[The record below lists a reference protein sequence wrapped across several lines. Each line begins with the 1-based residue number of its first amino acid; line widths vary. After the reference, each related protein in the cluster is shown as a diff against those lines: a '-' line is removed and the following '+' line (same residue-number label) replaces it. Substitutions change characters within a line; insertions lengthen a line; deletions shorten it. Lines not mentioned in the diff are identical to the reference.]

1 MTYVDKKIRI
11 SLNHLHGKIPTYKK
25 AIEGIEMA
33 FCGYKTSN
41 TPPAD
46 LKWEPYKNGGRL
58 FKADEHAWIHFV
70 LDLPENPEGEVTYF
84 NMTTGREGGWDACNP
99 QGIVY
104 INGTSAIQAL
114 DVNHTSVILEPG
126 HNDIYIYFYSGSNDG
141 NMTDVWLNLN
151 INLYRKSLAVEKLY
165 YDMLVPFD
173 ALSVLDKNSYEY
185 NTIIA
190 CLEKACNFLDFRWLS
205 HEDFMNGVAKAQEY
219 MEKEFYE
226 KECGKD
232 APAELSFIGHTH
244 IDVAWKWT
252 LAQTEE
258 KSQSSFAT
266 ALKLM
271 EQYPDY
277 VFMSS
282 QPQLYEYV
290 KKHDPVLF
298 ERIKEKIKEGRWE
311 AEGAMWLECDANLVS
326 GESFIRQIVYG
337 KRFMKD
343 ELGVENRSLW
353 LPDVFGYSAAL
364 PQILRKCG
372 VDTFFTTKIY
382 WNETNQFPHDVFM
395 WKGIDGTEIF
405 SVFSKDYVK
414 RLQPDVVMR
423 DFKGH
428 IDKKYT
434 NTHIATFGFGD
445 GGGGPTPHMCEMYD
459 RLKRGLPGFPKVTQR
474 PAMETIDIIREQ
486 FNKSVEE
493 LKFVPKWSGE
503 LYLEMHRGTYTT
515 MAENKKA
522 NRQSEFLFQKA
533 ETASAIAKTL
543 KGASYPKSELDEGWI
558 IILRNQFHDII
569 PGSSIKEVYE
579 DSRVEYAKVF
589 EIGNKAFD
597 TALDTVASD
606 IKTEGGLLVYN
617 PTSYT
622 VSDIVKVDGKDTYI
636 ENIPAHGYAVVKPTE
651 LKNTVVV
658 GDKHIEND
666 LISVT
671 FDENYNI
678 VSIYD
683 KANDREI
690 IKSGEKANVF
700 EIFEDYP
707 REYDAWE
714 ITEYYKS
721 KKWTID
727 NVVNVTEVKGEL
739 SGGLCIERKYGNSTF
754 KQNVIL
760 RTGSER
766 VDFDTEIDWHENHV
780 LLKAAFPLD
789 IETENVTGEIQFGH
803 LDRPTHYNT
812 SWDEAKFEVCCHKW
826 AELTEEDYGVA
837 ILNDCKYGYSAEGN
851 VLKITLLKAP
861 KSPNPEA
868 DMGAHKFTYC
878 IYPHAGACRCKTV
891 KEAYIL
897 NNPLT
902 VKEIA
907 ANANGTLSD
916 NYSFITTNA
925 KGAVTETA
933 KLAEDGNGYIVRV
946 YEAQSIKE
954 KATLTFGFDVK
965 EAYFCD
971 MLENNEEKVEV
982 NGNTIKVPLTNFEI
996 KTIRVIPA

>member
-1 MTYVDKKIRI
+1 MHKEKDKKFNYKGDFMDIWACAGTNTI
-11 SLNHLHGKIPTYKK
+11 LDGVKKPGWLKMMKDSHIKGFFVTSFDVTNAIP
-25 AIEGIEMA
+25 IENVAAVKHILDEEGFDMIGI
-33 FCGYKTSN
+33 GI
-41 TPPAD
+41 P
-46 LKWEPYKNGGRL
+46 LG
-58 FKADEHAWIHFV
+58 H
-70 LDLPENPEGEVTYF
+70 PEGLDTPCYTF
-84 NMTTGREGGWDACNP
+84 HDGWHIRRD
-99 QGIVY
+99 
-104 INGTSAIQAL
+104 IN
-114 DVNHTSVILEPG
+114 NE
-126 HNDIYIYFYSGSNDG
+126 
-141 NMTDVWLNLN
+141 
-151 INLYRKSLAVEKLY
+151 
-165 YDMLVPFD
+165 LVPW
-173 ALSVLDKNSYEY
+173 
-185 NTIIA
+185 
-190 CLEKACNFLDFRWLS
+190 CN
-205 HEDFMNGVAKAQEY
+205 A
-219 MEKEFYE
+219 
-226 KECGKD
+226 
-232 APAELSFIGHTH
+232 IT
-244 IDVAWKWT
+244 
-252 LAQTEE
+252 
-258 KSQSSFAT
+258 
-266 ALKLM
+266 
-271 EQYPDY
+271 
-277 VFMSS
+277 
-282 QPQLYEYV
+282 PQL
-290 KKHDPVLF
+290 
-298 ERIKEKIKEGRWE
+298 I
-311 AEGAMWLECDANLVS
+311 S
-326 GESFIRQIVYG
+326 
-337 KRFMKD
+337 
-343 ELGVENRSLW
+343 
-353 LPDVFGYSAAL
+353 
-364 PQILRKCG
+364 
-372 VDTFFTTKIY
+372 
-382 WNETNQFPHDVFM
+382 
-395 WKGIDGTEIF
+395 
-405 SVFSKDYVK
+405 
-414 RLQPDVVMR
+414 
-423 DFKGH
+423 
-428 IDKKYT
+428 
-434 NTHIATFGFGD
+434 
-445 GGGGPTPHMCEMYD
+445 
-459 RLKRGLPGFPKVTQR
+459 
-474 PAMETIDIIREQ
+474 
-486 FNKSVEE
+486 
-493 LKFVPKWSGE
+493 
-503 LYLEMHRGTYTT
+503 
-515 MAENKKA
+515 
-522 NRQSEFLFQKA
+522 
-533 ETASAIAKTL
+533 
-543 KGASYPKSELDEGWI
+543 EGWI

-606 IKTEGGLLVYN
+606 IRTEGGLLVYN

-878 IYPHAGACRCKTV
+878 IYPHTGACRCKTV

-902 VKEIA
+902 VKAIA